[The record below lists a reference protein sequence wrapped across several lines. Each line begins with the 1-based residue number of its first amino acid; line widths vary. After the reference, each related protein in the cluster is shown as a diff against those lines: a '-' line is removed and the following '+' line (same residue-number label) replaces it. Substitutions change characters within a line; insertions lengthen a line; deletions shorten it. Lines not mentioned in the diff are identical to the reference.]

1 MSLYDELRA
10 LIGRPMSDR
19 GPTPGP
25 DPVNLPMIRHWCAA
39 FDDHDPV
46 YTDDDFGRST
56 RFGGMVAPPLMLQTW
71 TFPTPMLVGIAERG
85 GHPVPSTGRSPL
97 SILDDAGYRGT
108 LAANSE
114 FEIMRYLRV
123 GDTVTAA
130 TTLDEVSEEKQ
141 TRLGSGF
148 FVTWLTTY
156 TDQHDEVVGLQ
167 RFRVFKFKPPAPESA
182 PETGD
187 AA

>member
-1 MSLYDELRA
+1 VNLYDELQA
-10 LIGRPMSDR
+10 LVGRPMSDR
-19 GPTPGP
+19 GPQTGP

-46 YTDDDFGRST
+46 YTDDAYARGT
-56 RFGGMVAPPLMLQTW
+56 RFGGIVAPPLMLQTW
-71 TFPTPMLVGIAERG
+71 SFPTPMLVGIAERG

-114 FEIMRYLRV
+114 FEIVRYLRL
-123 GDTVTAA
+123 GDTVTSE

-141 TRLGSGF
+141 TRLGAGF

-156 TDQHDEVVGLQ
+156 TDQRGEVVGWQ
-167 RFRVFKFKPPAPESA
+167 RFRVFKFRPPAAATEA
-182 PETGD
+182 ETGD
-187 AA
+187 AS

>member
-1 MSLYDELRA
+1 MSMYEELQA
-10 LIGRPMSDR
+10 LVGKPMSDR
-19 GPTPGP
+19 GPTTGP

-39 FDDHDPV
+39 FDDWNPV
-46 YTDDDFGRST
+46 YTDEVAAAASRHGEL
-56 RFGGMVAPPLMLQTW
+56 VAPPLMLQTW
-71 TFPTPMLVGIAERG
+71 SFPTPMLVGIAERG

-97 SILDDAGYRGT
+97 AVLDHAGYVGT

-114 FEIMRYLRV
+114 FEIERYLRV
-123 GDTVTAA
+123 GDTVTTE

-156 TDQHDEVVGLQ
+156 TDQHGAVVGRQ
-167 RFRVFKFKPPAPESA
+167 RFRVFKFKPPSRD
-182 PETGD
+182 ETAG
-187 AA
+187 AGE

>member
-1 MSLYDELRA
+1 VSLYDELRA

-25 DPVNLPMIRHWCAA
+25 DPVNLAMIRHWCAA

-187 AA
+187 VT

>member
-1 MSLYDELRA
+1 MHEELQA

-19 GPTPGP
+19 GPTTGP

-39 FDDHDPV
+39 FDDWNPV
-46 YTDDDFGRST
+46 YTDEAAAAAS
-56 RFGGMVAPPLMLQTW
+56 RFGAVVAPPLMLQTW

-85 GHPVPSTGRSPL
+85 GHPVPSSGRSPL
-97 SILDDAGYRGT
+97 AILDEAGYLGT

-114 FEIMRYLRV
+114 FEIERYLRL
-123 GDTVTAA
+123 GDTVTAE
-130 TTLDEVSEEKQ
+130 TTLEEVSEEKQ

-156 TDQHDEVVGLQ
+156 TDQHGEVVGRQ
-167 RFRVFKFKPPAPESA
+167 RFRVFKFKPPIPNDGGH
-182 PETGD
+182 P
-187 AA
+187 

>member
-1 MSLYDELRA
+1 MSLSDELQA

-25 DPVNLPMIRHWCAA
+25 DPVNRPMIRHWCAA
-39 FDDHDPV
+39 FDDHNPV
-46 YTDDDFGRST
+46 YTDDDVARGT
-56 RFGGMVAPPLMLQTW
+56 RFGGVVAPPLMLQTW

-114 FEIMRYLRV
+114 FEIVRYLRI

-156 TDQHDEVVGLQ
+156 TDQDDKVVGLQ
-167 RFRVFKFKPPAPESA
+167 RFRVFKFKPPTPESG
-182 PETGD
+182 PESGD
-187 AA
+187 AS